1 VPAGRPLLTLDA
13 VNRDAGDPDR
23 KRSSALESLL
33 AEWRGLSIG
42 EIAFLAPV
50 LLAAAILLLI
60 EPRGPETVI
69 PTALVVGLL
78 AGAGIAVIRRR
89 RNRG

>member
-1 VPAGRPLLTLDA
+1 M
-13 VNRDAGDPDR
+13 NRGAGDP
-23 KRSSALESLL
+23 KGGQRSPLLESVLS
-33 AEWRGLSIG
+33 EWRGLSKG
-42 EIAFLAPV
+42 EIAFLVP
-50 LLAAAILLLI
+50 LLLIVGVLLLI

-69 PTALVVGLL
+69 PTALIVGLL

>member
-1 VPAGRPLLTLDA
+1 MNGRAGRPEDEKRTSTL
-13 VNRDAGDPDR
+13 G
-23 KRSSALESLL
+23 SLL

-42 EIAFLAPV
+42 EIAFLAP
-50 LLAAAILLLI
+50 LLIAVMVFLLI

-69 PTALVVGLL
+69 PAALVVGLL

-89 RNRG
+89 RGRAAR